1 MSFLGLKLWNVKN
14 PTNVISCGKT
24 EKVPLQNS
32 SELLGEEESVTA
44 ILTRGNV
51 EGGNR
56 ADTVLS
62 FCCRESGRH
71 KEAESF
77 VRSHRHS
84 GADPGRQW
92 ALLLRVTL
100 WELAA
105 SARAPAKPQG
115 RSVSC
120 CAFQRALF
128 PSQFAFHPIYCSLA
142 IEFSPAVTC
151 LLTPL
156 LCLFYRY
163 TQRFAFFLLP
173 FVNATAP
180 WVLSRCDWLKH
191 LLKDEED
198 PRNICS
204 LEKWSNVLPHL
215 LGPALCRPDC
225 CLLRIWSPLCN
236 IGVAKQSLAS
246 MEVICKQSRPS
257 TWQGP
262 RAHPKSWFWKYDCW
276 RFSNQTK

>member
-1 MSFLGLKLWNVKN
+1 MPFLGLKLWNVKN
-14 PTNVISCGKT
+14 PTNVISCGKNR
-24 EKVPLQNS
+24 KSAP
-32 SELLGEEESVTA
+32 SEFFWALR
-44 ILTRGNV
+44 RGGVCHRHLDKRNV

-77 VRSHRHS
+77 MRSHRHG

-92 ALLLRVTL
+92 ALLPRVTL

-105 SARAPAKPQG
+105 SARAPAKLQG

-128 PSQFAFHPIYCSLA
+128 PSLFAFHPIYCSLA

-204 LEKWSNVLPHL
+204 LEKGSNVLPHL

-225 CLLRIWSPLCN
+225 RLLRIWSPLCKL
-236 IGVAKQSLAS
+236 GVAKQSQCFNGS
-246 MEVICKQSRPS
+246 HM
-257 TWQGP
+257 
-262 RAHPKSWFWKYDCW
+262 
-276 RFSNQTK
+276 